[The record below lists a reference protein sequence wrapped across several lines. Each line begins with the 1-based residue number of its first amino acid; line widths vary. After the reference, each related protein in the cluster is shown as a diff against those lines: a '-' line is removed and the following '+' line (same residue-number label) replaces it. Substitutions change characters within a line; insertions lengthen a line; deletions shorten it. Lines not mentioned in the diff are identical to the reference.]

1 MGSPE
6 PLFLQMHPKL
16 IPNLELVW
24 NLMLVMP
31 LLVFS
36 IGLFKNIMDLLEDVM
51 DSFNKFGGFI
61 SLILSMGRF
70 LLCGFKGKSYINWG

>member
-1 MGSPE
+1 MKLAMGSCE
-6 PLFLQMHPKL
+6 HLFMQMQPNL

-24 NLMLVMP
+24 NLMLVMS

-36 IGLFKNIMDLLEDVM
+36 IGIFQNVMELLVDVLDL
-51 DSFNKFGGFI
+51 FNKYGDLI

-70 LLCGFKGKSYINWG
+70 ILCG